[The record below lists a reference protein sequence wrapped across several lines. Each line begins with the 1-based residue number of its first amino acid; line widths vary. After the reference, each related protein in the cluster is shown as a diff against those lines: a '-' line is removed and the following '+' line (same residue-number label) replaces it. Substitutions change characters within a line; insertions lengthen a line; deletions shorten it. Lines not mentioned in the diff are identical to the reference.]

1 MTNNLIKLTIM
12 LNKSSLNKRIN
23 KIVKLKV
30 EINREELTNVVKV

>member
-12 LNKSSLNKRIN
+12 LNKSSLNKKIN
-23 KIVKLKV
+23 KIAKLKV

>member
-12 LNKSSLNKRIN
+12 LNKSSLNKKIN
-23 KIVKLKV
+23 KIPKLKV